1 MANGKQLLQQK
12 TIHALTK
19 EAARV
24 KEGLQ
29 GYLDDLELYSKP
41 EFWEAV
47 RETQESKGKKFS
59 SIKAVFK
66 ELDG

>member
-1 MANGKQLLQQK
+1 MANGKHLLEQK
-12 TIHALTK
+12 TVHALTR

-47 RETQESKGKKFS
+47 KETRENKGKKFLS
-59 SIKAVFK
+59 FKALLK
-66 ELDG
+66 ELDS